1 MRKSSKALIA
11 LGIGIAVN
19 ALVVMGIFAVPCT
32 TASPQTTT
40 DTNQKPSA
48 PPPAFGSLSNCTQA
62 WTAGFIIV
70 GLADV
75 FGVVMVASELAKRS

>member
-19 ALVVMGIFAVPCT
+19 ALVAMGIFSVPCT
-32 TASPQTTT
+32 TAQPQTTDNNKT
-40 DTNQKPSA
+40 SSA
-48 PPPAFGSLSNCTQA
+48 PPPAFGSLTDCTQVR
-62 WTAGFIIV
+62 TAGFIIV

>member
-19 ALVVMGIFAVPCT
+19 ALVAIGIFAVPCT
-32 TASPQTTT
+32 TAQPQTA

-48 PPPAFGSLSNCTQA
+48 PPPAFGSLNDCTQA
-62 WTAGFIIV
+62 RTAGFIIV

-75 FGVVMVASELAKRS
+75 FGVVMVASDLAKRS